1 MVRIVA
7 VGDNDVD
14 CYQSNGLMYPGGN
27 CFNVSVFASRFGA
40 QSAFIGAI
48 ADDPAGRLIRG
59 TLEQEGVDT
68 RRLRVVD
75 GITAYCIIGHES
87 SDRVFLSNDFGVSR
101 FTPNPGDLAFIAEC
115 DVAHVYQSCGL
126 DGWLE
131 SFAARARLSYDF
143 STRRDAVHRETV
155 APHCWLASISASDLS
170 PGDTASLLESVA
182 SLGASWVLAT
192 RGSEGAMLS
201 NGEKIFSVAATPVD
215 IVDTL
220 GAGDTFIARVLVG
233 LLDDEPPQALLQAA
247 ADAAAQTC
255 TYLGAAGNGSP
266 TELTTNSSH
275 VNRSTDDRQV
285 KSEAKRTTES

>member
-40 QSAFIGAI
+40 RSAFIGAI
-48 ADDPAGRLIRG
+48 ANDPAGRLIRG

-68 RRLRVVD
+68 GRLRVVD
-75 GITAYCIIGHES
+75 GITAYCVIGHEN
-87 SDRVFLSNDFGVSR
+87 SDRIFLSNDFGVSR
-101 FTPNPGDLAFIAEC
+101 FTPNVGDLALIAEC
-115 DVAHVYQSCGL
+115 DAAHVYQSCGL
-126 DGWLE
+126 DSWLE
-131 SFAARARLSYDF
+131 RFSSRTKLSYDF
-143 STRRDAVHRETV
+143 STRRDAEHLETV

-170 PGDTASLLESVA
+170 AADTESLMKSVA
-182 SLGASWVLAT
+182 SLGPSWVLAT
-192 RGSEGAMLS
+192 RGRHGAMLS
-201 NGEKIFSVAATPVD
+201 NGEEFFSVAATPVD

-233 LLDDEPPQALLQAA
+233 LLDDEPPQALLREA

-255 TYLGAAGNGSP
+255 TYLGAVGYGSP
-266 TELTTNSSH
+266 IALATNPRH
-275 VNRSTDDRQV
+275 LNPG
-285 KSEAKRTTES
+285 A